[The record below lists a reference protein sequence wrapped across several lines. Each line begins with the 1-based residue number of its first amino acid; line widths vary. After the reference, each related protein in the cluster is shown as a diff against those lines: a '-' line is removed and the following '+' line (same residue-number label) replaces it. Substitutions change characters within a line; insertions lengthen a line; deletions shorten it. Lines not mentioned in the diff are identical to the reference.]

1 MADLSSMY
9 QMMLQAT
16 NPATWEATRQREV
29 MGEMEISEKQRQMED
44 DRKLRE
50 LFAKNQR
57 PSASEI
63 GAISPAF
70 AQKYSTEQFN
80 LMNQQQQMEQR
91 NQQMEL
97 EYGKVRAPVFG
108 RVAEEYMQNVDSGMP
123 EAQARN
129 VYNQQMGQ
137 AAAMLQQQN
146 IPLPR
151 NFSAEEHD
159 PQMVLNNAAGLGF
172 PSQYIKHKMDVQAEA
187 AKRRLPPGR
196 TPEQQYGRVEM
207 GPYGPKVQPPLPDA
221 SLPSGGYRPGFVD
234 SVEEKYG
241 QPAPDTN
248 MPEPNIP
255 EQDIEK
261 FQKIYKSLPPGKEK
275 DAAAHALA
283 NSVKKILPG
292 SRFVTPEQEMDLR
305 TQEERQKTLERGR
318 AEKQIV
324 QETKEET
331 LGNIPDKAAIES
343 LIDESIGSGA
353 EQLVKGVAGPM
364 VGMSSKALEATK
376 QLEVLSPQLKSLT
389 KSMAGAGS
397 ISDAEQKMMSD
408 AAGAIADPKM
418 PPEARKAA
426 FRTFMDIMEK
436 STGKGGISTGLQVG
450 HEENGYI
457 YKGGDPG
464 KQSSWEK
471 K

>member
-16 NPATWEATRQREV
+16 NPATWEANRQREM
-29 MGEMEISEKQRQMED
+29 MGELEISEKQRQMED

-57 PSASEI
+57 PSVSDI

-108 RVAEEYMQNVDSGMP
+108 RVAEQFMQNVDSGMP
-123 EAQARN
+123 EAQAKS

-151 NFSAEEHD
+151 NFNAEEHD
-159 PQMVLNNAAGLGF
+159 PEMVLNNAAGLGYQS
-172 PSQYIKHKMDVQAEA
+172 PYIKQKMDVQAEA
-187 AKRRLPPGR
+187 AKRRLPPGM
-196 TPEQQYGRVEM
+196 TPEQKYGRVEM

-221 SLPSGGYRPGFVD
+221 SLPSGGYRPGYPE
-234 SVEEKYG
+234 SVQQQYG
-241 QPAPDTN
+241 QPE
-248 MPEPNIP
+248 PESNIP
-255 EQDIEK
+255 AQDIDA
-261 FQKIYKSLPPGKEK
+261 FRAYKDSLPANSKERQ
-275 DAAAHALA
+275 AAEKALA
-283 NSVKKILPG
+283 NAIKQSLPG
-292 SRFVTPEQEMDLR
+292 SRFVTPEQEMNLR
-305 TQEERQKTLERGR
+305 AEEEKQKTLERGR

-324 QETKEET
+324 QETKQET
-331 LGNIPDKAAIES
+331 LGNIPDQAAIES

-353 EQLVKGVAGPM
+353 EQFVKGVAGPM

-426 FRTFMDIMEK
+426 FRTFMDVMEK
-436 STGKGGISTGLQVG
+436 STGKDNASTGLQIG

-471 K
+471 R

>member
-16 NPATWEATRQREV
+16 NPATWEANRQREM
-29 MGEMEISEKQRQMED
+29 MGNLEISEKQRQMED
-44 DRKLRE
+44 ERKLRE
-50 LFAKNQR
+50 LFAMNQR
-57 PSASEI
+57 PSVSDI

-70 AQKYSTEQFN
+70 AQKYSTDQFN

-108 RVAEEYMQNVDSGMP
+108 RVAEQYMQNVDSGMP
-123 EAQARN
+123 EAQAKS

-151 NFSAEEHD
+151 NFNAEEHD
-159 PQMVLNNAAGLGF
+159 PEMVLNNAAGLGF
-172 PSQYIKHKMDVQAEA
+172 DSKYIKQKMDVQAEA

-196 TPEQQYGRVEM
+196 TPEQEYGRVEM
-207 GPYGPKVQPPLPDA
+207 GPYGPKVQPPLP
-221 SLPSGGYRPGFVD
+221 SGGYRPGYAD
-234 SVEEKYG
+234 SVQQQYR
-241 QPAPDTN
+241 Q
-248 MPEPNIP
+248 PEPESNIP
-255 EQDIEK
+255 AQDIDAFRE
-261 FQKIYKSLPPGKEK
+261 YKDSLPANSKKRQAAEK
-275 DAAAHALA
+275 ALA
-283 NSVKKILPG
+283 NAIKKNLPG
-292 SRFVTPEQEMDLR
+292 SRFVTPEQEMNLR
-305 TQEERQKTLERGR
+305 AEEEKQKTLERGR

-436 STGKGGISTGLQVG
+436 STGKGGVSTGLQIG

-471 K
+471 R

>member
-16 NPATWEATRQREV
+16 NPATWETTRQREV

-57 PSASEI
+57 PSVSDI

-159 PQMVLNNAAGLGF
+159 PQMVLNNAAGLGYQS
-172 PSQYIKHKMDVQAEA
+172 PYIKQKMDVQAEA
-187 AKRRLPPGR
+187 AKRQLPPGR

-207 GPYGPKVQPPLPDA
+207 GAYGPKVQPPLPNA
-221 SLPSGGYRPGFVD
+221 SLPSGGYRPGYAD
-234 SVEEKYG
+234 SVQQQYG
-241 QPAPDTN
+241 QP
-248 MPEPNIP
+248 ESNIP
-255 EQDIEK
+255 AQDIDA
-261 FQKIYKSLPPGKEK
+261 FRAYKDSLPANSKERQ
-275 DAAAHALA
+275 AAEKALA
-283 NSVKKILPG
+283 NAIKQSLPG
-292 SRFVTPEQEMDLR
+292 SRFVTPEQEMNLR
-305 TQEERQKTLERGR
+305 TEEEKQKTLERGR

-324 QETKEET
+324 QETKQET

-426 FRTFMDIMEK
+426 FRTFMDVMEK
-436 STGKGGISTGLQVG
+436 STGKDNASTGLQIG

-471 K
+471 R